1 MKRPASWC
9 RSSRRMRAGLLC
21 PAAAFVIALGAQA
34 AAAQPSDPN
43 VLVATVDGPITPVA
57 ANYLSDAV
65 SQAEGDGSRA
75 LVVALDTP
83 GGLDTSMRK
92 IVQEFTAADVPVI
105 VFVSPRGARAAS
117 AGAIIT
123 FSAHVAAMAPG
134 TAIGA
139 ATPVDL
145 EGGEVERKVINDAAA
160 FAESIARLRGRNVDF
175 ARDSVLQG
183 KSIPADEA
191 AEIKAVDLIARS
203 LPELLDSVDGRRVQ
217 VGPEDRTVTLET
229 RGVTAVPFEAGLF
242 RRIQSLLADPNL
254 AFLLLSLGTLGI
266 VYELM
271 SPGVGAGGAVGV
283 ISIVLALFGLSVL
296 PVSVVGLLLL
306 GLAAALFIAELFA
319 PGVGIA
325 AAAGTV
331 ALLLAGIFLFRDVPG
346 IRVSLAVILPVVAVV
361 GVAVVAAGRLVV
373 RSHRDHV
380 PITGEDQYVG
390 KIVTTT
396 RVNGNRGQALVDGAW
411 WNVKS
416 SGSKLNDGDRVR
428 VVGYEGLDL
437 LVEPLATLSG
447 SENVD
452 QG

>member
-1 MKRPASWC
+1 MNSPACWC
-9 RSSRRMRAGLLC
+9 TPPRLRAGLVCL
-21 PAAAFVIALGAQA
+21 AAACLAFVGAQA
-34 AAAQPSDPN
+34 ASGQASDPH
-43 VLVATVDGPITPVA
+43 VLVATIEGPITPVV
-57 ANYLSDAV
+57 ANYLSDGVA
-65 SQAEGDGSRA
+65 QAERDGSRA
-75 LVVALDTP
+75 FVVELDTP

-92 IVQEFTAADVPVI
+92 IVQDFIAADVPVI

-117 AGAIIT
+117 AGAIVT

-139 ATPVDL
+139 STPVDL
-145 EGGEVERKVINDAAA
+145 ESGEVERKVVNDAAA
-160 FAESIARLRGRNVDF
+160 FAESIAKLRGRNVDF
-175 ARDSVLQG
+175 AGDTVRLG
-183 KSIPADEA
+183 KSVPADEA
-191 AEIKAVDLIARS
+191 AEIRAVDLISRS
-203 LPELLDSVDGRRVQ
+203 LPELLDSVHDREVQ
-217 VGPEDRTVTLET
+217 VGEADRRVTLQT
-229 RGVTAVPFEAGLF
+229 RGADPVPFDFGLL
-242 RRIQSLLADPNL
+242 RGIQNLLADPNL

-266 VYELM
+266 VYELI
-271 SPGVGAGGAVGV
+271 SPGIGAGGAVGV

-296 PVSVVGLLLL
+296 PVSAVGLLLL
-306 GLAAALFIAELFA
+306 GVAAALFIAELFA

-361 GVAVVAAGRLVV
+361 GVAVVVAGRLVV

-380 PITGEDQYVG
+380 AITGEDQYVG

-396 RVNGNRGQALVDGAW
+396 RVNGDRGQALVEGAW
-411 WNVKS
+411 WNVRS
-416 SGSKLNDGDRVR
+416 SGTNLNDGDQVR

-437 LVEPLATLSG
+437 LVEPVAKLSG
-447 SENVD
+447 PENVD